1 MRFFFSLPIFLPRTF
16 NKHLLQTCFFSL
28 TLDSILLLA
37 YAIIMK
43 VLKFLAINLIVIFT
57 LLLGGCSS
65 DHNTASGKLQVA
77 ASFYPMGEFAKA
89 VGGDKV
95 EVTILVPDGA
105 EPHDWEPSPRDLTK
119 LGYAKVFVY
128 NGIVE
133 PWAEEALEALQ
144 ERKICPVQTG
154 EGLYTINGKEDPHVW
169 VSPYKAR
176 EQVTRI
182 KDAYIKVDPQN
193 KAYYEANAAA
203 YIKKL
208 NALDAQLRK
217 VAAKAP
223 KKVFVTSHAAFGHLA
238 YDYNLQQLAVNG
250 VSPEAEPTPRDLQRL
265 IKVVKKEK
273 VKYIFFETLADPKIA
288 QLVAKETGAEAA
300 VLDPIEGLDEEG
312 RKEGLNY
319 LKITEE
325 NILNLA
331 KALKE

>member
-1 MRFFFSLPIFLPRTF
+1 MYDKYLLPTGFLR
-16 NKHLLQTCFFSL
+16 LR
-28 TLDSILLLA
+28 LDSLMLLA
-37 YAIIMK
+37 YAILMK
-43 VLKFLAINLIVIFT
+43 VFKFLAINLIMIFT
-57 LLLGGCSS
+57 MLLGGCSTERITS
-65 DHNTASGKLQVA
+65 DGKLSVA

-95 EVTILVPDGA
+95 EVTVLVPDGA
-105 EPHDWEPSPRDLTK
+105 EPHDWEPSPRDLTR
-119 LGYAKVFVY
+119 LGYAKIFVY

-144 ERKICPVQTG
+144 ERKIYAVQTG
-154 EGLYTINGKEDPHVW
+154 EGLYTINGREDPHVW
-169 VSPYKAR
+169 VSPRKAM

-182 KDAYIKVDPQN
+182 KDAYIKVDPLN

-203 YIKKL
+203 YLKQLSDLDIKL
-208 NALDAQLRK
+208 HDIASSAS
-217 VAAKAP
+217 

-238 YDYNLQQLAVNG
+238 HDYALKQLAVNG

-325 NILNLA
+325 NILNLE